1 MAMTTRDS
9 AHRVVL
15 GLREEAAEAVGID
28 SARDLLSS
36 DLLERVF
43 DIAWRHQF
51 DQDRGPARRNLKQV
65 VSDAVEEHVLERG
78 DS

>member
-1 MAMTTRDS
+1 MASTTRES
-9 AHRVVL
+9 AQRVVL
-15 GLREEAAEAVGID
+15 GLREEAAETVAID
-28 SARDLLSS
+28 TARDLLSS

-51 DQDRGPARRNLKQV
+51 DQDRGPARRTLKQV
-65 VSDAVEEHVLERG
+65 VSDAVEEHLLERG

>member
-1 MAMTTRDS
+1 MATTTRES

-15 GLREEAAEAVGID
+15 GLREEAADGVAID

-36 DLLERVF
+36 ELLDRVF
-43 DIAWRHQF
+43 EVAWRHQF
-51 DQDRGPARRNLKQV
+51 DQDRGPARRTLKQI
-65 VSDAVEEHVLERG
+65 VSDAVEEHMLERG